1 MDNSSGTKE
10 IIIRLSNDRSFFSSL
25 TYLTGLGG
33 PTHAAIGLDEADEYV
48 YSFNTRG
55 FKKEYLVPRKKRK
68 IRAISYRLQVSDRS
82 YKLLKERILS
92 MYEDRSSY
100 SYSGLGVAL
109 CLMHIPFRFRFEKKY
124 FCSQFVAEILTE
136 SGCFNIAKSPELC
149 FPKRIEKEIKNSP
162 YITDVALSGDLMPI
176 YKEVFRYSAKILKKA
191 RRSALLYKI
200 IMLHYMKKLPKLCI
214 YILIEQYKDVFSKND
229 K

>member
-1 MDNSSGTKE
+1 MNDSSGTRE
-10 IIIRLSNDRSFFSSL
+10 IVIRLTNDRSFLSFL

-33 PTHAAIGLDEADEYV
+33 PTHAAIGLDVADEYV

-55 FKKEYLVPRKKRK
+55 FKREYLVPRKKRK
-68 IRAISYRLQVSDRS
+68 IRAISYRLQVSDKS
-82 YKLLKERILS
+82 YELLKERILS

-100 SYSGLGVAL
+100 SYSGIGVAL

-124 FCSQFVAEILTE
+124 FCSQFVAELLTE
-136 SGCFNIAKSPELC
+136 SGCFNIAKRPELC

-162 YITDVALSGDLMPI
+162 CITDVALSGDLIPI
-176 YKEVFRYSAKILKKA
+176 YKEVLKYSAKILKKA
-191 RRSALLYKI
+191 KRSALFYKI
-200 IMLHYMKKLPKLCI
+200 IMSHYMKKLSKLCI
-214 YILIEQYKDVFSKND
+214 YILLEQYRDIFSKDN